1 MPEIK
6 SLVTY
11 GGHRAGRTYNV
22 SKALADA
29 LVKMKRAQYLTKD
42 MVSTPVPP
50 VTPVVVPPPVEVI
63 KETAPVPPPT
73 EAVKEVAPPP
83 PAPQNVK
90 AASKPKKEDT
100 KKEDTK

>member
-11 GGHRAGRTYNV
+11 GGHRAGGTYNV

-42 MVSTPVPP
+42 MVAAPPAPP
-50 VTPVVVPPPVEVI
+50 VQTPADIPPPPPVAE
-63 KETAPVPPPT
+63 APADIP
-73 EAVKEVAPPP
+73 PPP
-83 PAPQNVK
+83 PAVEAPVAPV
-90 AASKPKKEDT
+90 AAATKSKSKKEDT
-100 KKEDTK
+100 K